1 MLVLSYTQVMLD
13 SLSLCGCGIVLPS
26 LEPAKDRREEEAGD
40 DDATVLRKDVIK
52 VGPLHIAEQMLHLKS
67 NVLCVRCV
75 RYMQGLLQVKLLP
88 RLRYILEVMTP
99 PPPVIDMI
107 LRILTQ
113 TSRHSLQSASEV
125 TLAP

>member
-1 MLVLSYTQVMLD
+1 MLALSNTQVMLD
-13 SLSLCGCGIVLPS
+13 SLSLCGCGIGLPS
-26 LEPAKDRREEEAGD
+26 LEPAKDHREEQAR
-40 DDATVLRKDVIK
+40 DDATVLREDVIK

-75 RYMQGLLQVKLLP
+75 NHMQGLLQVKLLP

-125 TLAP
+125 TPAP